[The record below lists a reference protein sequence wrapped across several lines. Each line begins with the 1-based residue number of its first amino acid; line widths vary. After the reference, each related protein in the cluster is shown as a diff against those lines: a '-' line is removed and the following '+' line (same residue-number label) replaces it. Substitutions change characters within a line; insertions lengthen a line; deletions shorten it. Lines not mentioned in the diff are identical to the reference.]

1 MKETFKTKRHT
12 AGAVAWQGRLRD
24 TQKVTQTRA

>member
-12 AGAVAWQGRLRD
+12 AGAVARQGRNRD
-24 TQKVTQTRA
+24 KEKVTPKRA